1 MTIDNTYL
9 RLSHTFQL
17 CIGSIQVFLVL
28 LFSTSEHLGAISIL
42 DNIVEILGCDL
53 SPVIPHIFPSDT
65 LEPHFNECALREMIL
80 VALIR
85 GVSSDPC
92 IVN

>member
-1 MTIDNTYL
+1 MLTYYSAIHSSYG
-9 RLSHTFQL
+9 LSLKAF
-17 CIGSIQVFLVL
+17 VVLV
-28 LFSTSEHLGAISIL
+28 FSTSEYLGAVSIL
-42 DNIVEILGCDL
+42 DDIVEILGCEL

-65 LEPHFNECALREMIL
+65 LEPHFYEFALREMIL

-85 GVSSDPC
+85 GISADAC